1 MDHVFFLLWAADVA
15 DCLGGGGAALTG
27 IFFFASVVAWLACI
41 CITLQT
47 GQVFKFLSVLRTV
60 AIITGPVLLFQIC
73 LPSKSTLQAAA
84 ASQAVTVAANTQLGQ
99 NAVDA
104 LNRVLKKI
112 GQ

>member
-15 DCLGGGGAALTG
+15 DCIGGGGAVLTG
-27 IFFFASVVAWLACI
+27 LFFFISVIAWLACT

-47 GQVFKFLSVLRTV
+47 DQVFKFLHVLRIV
-60 AIITGPVLLFQIC
+60 AIVTGPVFLLQVC